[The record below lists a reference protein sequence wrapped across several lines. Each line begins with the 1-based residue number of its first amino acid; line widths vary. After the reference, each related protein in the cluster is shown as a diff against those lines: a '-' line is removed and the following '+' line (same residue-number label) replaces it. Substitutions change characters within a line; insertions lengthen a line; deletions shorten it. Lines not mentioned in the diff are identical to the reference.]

1 MLGEWITDFPDVF
14 ISLSRRSSAEPS
26 MRANTQSKATTI
38 SESRDS
44 GLGPRC
50 STLFISHLLANFAEA
65 TRNVRRLLLRLSRL
79 HHLLHARNVL
89 RLGQRRLVGRVV
101 LQIASAKFTAKP
113 RPKLFN
119 WIQIWAAWWYF
130 PQRETMPVVN
140 AIMFD

>member
-1 MLGEWITDFPDVF
+1 MNMLGEWITDFPDVF

-50 STLFISHLLANFAEA
+50 STLFISNLLANFAEA

-79 HHLLHARNVL
+79 HHLLHERNVL
-89 RLGQRRLVGRVV
+89 RQVRTMLGNCL
-101 LQIASAKFTAKP
+101 ISAAEF
-113 RPKLFN
+113 
-119 WIQIWAAWWYF
+119 
-130 PQRETMPVVN
+130 
-140 AIMFD
+140 